1 MRPVWSTETVQDS
14 QGYKGKPCLEKPRE
28 RERKGGREEGRG
40 EEERKKVD
48 LRKNSVQN

>member
-28 RERKGGREEGRG
+28 REEGRKGGRKERRKGGRERRGR
-40 EEERKKVD
+40 EKE
-48 LRKNSVQN
+48 S